1 MKTHQKVVIC
11 VAANTGR
18 EVLVLVDFQDK
29 YYSVSYWIYILASIT

>member
-1 MKTHQKVVIC
+1 MENHQKVVIC

-29 YYSVSYWIYILASIT
+29 YYSVSRISTTV